1 MTWESLR
8 FFVDREPHSAAVNMA
23 IDEAL
28 LFVEANREPILR
40 CYRWRAPSVSFGY
53 FTRWESVVGRYRQWD
68 SVRRWTGG
76 GIVEHAGD
84 FTYSLILSAGNPLPT
99 NRELYR
105 VVHTSIAEALRTR
118 GYDVA
123 LTQTEDT
130 LASDACFQR
139 AVEFDVRLAQLNVA
153 GAAIRRH
160 RRGVLLQG
168 SIQGMKLSP
177 GFEADF
183 AVRLSDRVAPLVLK
197 PSVTEAA
204 ERLAREKYGSL
215 DWNQRLLKRL

>member
-8 FFVDREPHSAAVNMA
+8 FFVDREPHSAAMNMA

-28 LFVEANREPILR
+28 LFAEANRDPILR
-40 CYRWRAPSVSFGY
+40 CYRWGGPSVSFGY
-53 FTRWESVVGRYRQWD
+53 FTRWKSVADRYGQWD
-68 SVRRWTGG
+68 LVRRWTGG
-76 GIVEHAGD
+76 GIVEHVGD
-84 FTYSLILSAGNPLPT
+84 FTYSLILPAGKRLPT
-99 NRELYR
+99 NRELYS
-105 VVHTSIAEALRTR
+105 VVHTTIAKVLRAR

-123 LTQTEDT
+123 LTQTGDT
-130 LASDACFQR
+130 LASDACFER
-139 AVEFDVRLAQLNVA
+139 AVEFDVKLAQFKVA

-183 AVRLSDRVAPLVLK
+183 AVELSDRVVPLVLR
-197 PSVTEAA
+197 PSITGVA
-204 ERLAREKYGSL
+204 ERLAHEKYGSL
-215 DWNQRLLKRL
+215 DWNRRF